1 VRGDPPA
8 LDDEQVRHLAALAGL
23 EIAPEHLPGVI
34 RNLQVL
40 REQAALLFQQP
51 LDPSIE
57 PLPVFSPRGTA
68 R

>member
-1 VRGDPPA
+1 
-8 LDDEQVRHLAALAGL
+8 VRHLAALADI

-40 REQAALLFQQP
+40 REQAALLLHEP

-57 PLPVFSPRGTA
+57 PLPVFRPRGTA
-68 R
+68 E

>member
-1 VRGDPPA
+1 MRGESSP
-8 LDDEQVRHLAALAGL
+8 LGEEQVRHLAALADI

-40 REQAALLFQQP
+40 REQAALLLHEP

-57 PLPVFSPRGTA
+57 PLPVFRPRGTA
-68 R
+68 E